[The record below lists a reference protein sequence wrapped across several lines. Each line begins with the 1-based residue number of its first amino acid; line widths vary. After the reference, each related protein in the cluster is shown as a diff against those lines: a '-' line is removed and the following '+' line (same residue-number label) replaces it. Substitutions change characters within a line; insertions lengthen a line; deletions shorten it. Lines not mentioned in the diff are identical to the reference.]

1 MNGYRL
7 MAESYKKLMQQGK
20 IDESAKKEIRIYEF
34 LADCD
39 TDDFCLMADSSAFNS
54 IMKAYLKMAVESAG
68 LEEAAQDRVMLQLAR
83 LLDERSAKE
92 VLIQSFQ

>member
-39 TDDFCLMADSSAFNS
+39 TDDFCIMADSSAFNG
-54 IMKAYLKMAVESAG
+54 IMKAYLRMAVESAK
-68 LEEAAQDRVMLQLAR
+68 LEKASQDNVMRQIER
-83 LLDERSAKE
+83 LLDERSAEE
-92 VLIQSFQ
+92 VLIQYFK